1 MANIL
6 RTPEVLKK
14 LGGIST
20 STFKKLIKDNPDF
33 PKSIKLTS
41 RVAVFFDEEIDQ
53 WLTTKQ

>member
-14 LGGIST
+14 LGGISI

-33 PKSIKLTS
+33 PKAIRLTS

-53 WLTTKQ
+53 WLSTKQ